1 MFCYGELTTS
11 QKSLNKKI
19 NKMKKKI
26 IKVGEDKYVALAGFG
41 ARPCTKKETKKETM
55 KINKMEE
62 LVKDFEIMKDF
73 YSKFNENFGKVELE
87 MEDNV
92 FVIRIYPKETKQ

>member
-1 MFCYGELTTS
+1 MNDE
-11 QKSLNKKI
+11 K
-19 NKMKKKI
+19 
-26 IKVGEDKYVALAGFG
+26 D
-41 ARPCTKKETKKETM
+41 
-55 KINKMEE
+55 

-92 FVIRIYPKETKQ
+92 FVIRIHPKE